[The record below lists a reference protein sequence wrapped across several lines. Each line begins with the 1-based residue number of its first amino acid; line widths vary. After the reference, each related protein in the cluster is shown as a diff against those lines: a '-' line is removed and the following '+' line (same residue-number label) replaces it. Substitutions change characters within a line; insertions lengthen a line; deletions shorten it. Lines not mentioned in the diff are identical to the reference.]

1 MERPYTRA
9 DFVRLALAEFP
20 ELRDD
25 FDFSEEDLLSL
36 QMHAFARL
44 MQEAKGAGDWERYG
58 RGARL
63 AAELWRRP
71 DEELMSALET
81 SFMENLDFD
90 GPRGP
95 MAWQHLTPDLQE
107 GWRSMRAYWDRLNA
121 LPTKTSKRKAQP
133 RRGKRR

>member
-9 DFVRLALAEFP
+9 DFIRRALTEFP
-20 ELRDD
+20 ELREG
-25 FDFSEEDLLSL
+25 FDLSEGLLSL
-36 QMHAFARL
+36 QMHNFARL
-44 MQEAKGAGDWERYG
+44 MQEAKGAGDWDRYG

-71 DEELMSALET
+71 DAELLRALET
-81 SFMENLDFD
+81 SFLENLDFD

-95 MAWQHLTPDLQE
+95 MAWQQLTPELQE
-107 GWRSMRAYWDRLNA
+107 GWRAMRGYWDRLNA
-121 LPTKTSKRKAQP
+121 LPPKTSKRKRQP